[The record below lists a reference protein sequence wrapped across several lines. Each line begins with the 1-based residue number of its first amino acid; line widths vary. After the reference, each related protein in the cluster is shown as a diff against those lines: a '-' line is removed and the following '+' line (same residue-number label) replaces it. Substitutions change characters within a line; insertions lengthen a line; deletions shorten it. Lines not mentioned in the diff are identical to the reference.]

1 MIYFSATKR
10 STQPELMDD
19 FKLQGT
25 EMKQLLTDLQRVN
38 KWLGGN
44 QITLQ
49 GIKMLL
55 ATNPKT
61 QPITILDVGCG
72 DGEMLRQCARFGA
85 SEGYQLQLIG
95 VDANAYILEE
105 ATQRSKEFQNIT
117 FQKID
122 VFSEALSEIPFD
134 IGLCTLFLH
143 HFSDS
148 EIEIMLNRLQAKARL
163 GIVINDLQRN
173 RLAFW
178 LFTVF
183 SHIFLK
189 TKIARY
195 DGLVSVARAFRKK
208 ELVSL
213 SEAIKN
219 STSTIRWK
227 WAFRYQ
233 WILKKNT

>member
-19 FKLQGT
+19 FMLQGT
-25 EMKQLLTDLQRVN
+25 EMKRLLTDLQIVN

-44 QITLQ
+44 QITLE
-49 GIKMLL
+49 GIETLL
-55 ATNPKT
+55 SNIPKT
-61 QPITILDVGCG
+61 QTITILDVGCG
-72 DGEMLRQCARFGA
+72 DGEMLRQCARFAA
-85 SEGYQLQLIG
+85 SEGYQFQLIG
-95 VDANAYILEE
+95 VDANAFILEE
-105 ATQRSKEFQNIT
+105 AKQRSKDFQNISY
-117 FQKID
+117 QQLD
-122 VFSEALSEIPFD
+122 VFSEALSEVTFD
-134 IGLCTLFLH
+134 ICLCTLFLH
-143 HFSDS
+143 HFSNS
-148 EIEIMLNRLQAKARL
+148 EIEVLVNRLQSKATL
-163 GIVINDLQRN
+163 GTVVNDLQRN

-178 LFTVF
+178 LFSVF

-195 DGLVSVARAFRKK
+195 DGLVSVASGFRKK
-208 ELVSL
+208 ELVQR